1 MRELEI
7 ARKILFAE
15 ADSVR
20 QVADHL
26 TGDFAEACR
35 RILACTG
42 RVVVTGMGKA
52 GLIGEKISAT
62 LSSTGTP
69 SYSLHPAEAVHG
81 DLGRIVKGD
90 LILTL
95 SNSGE
100 TEEILRVLPSV
111 KKVGNEIVSIT
122 GNPES
127 SLARHSDL
135 VLSIGN
141 VTEACPMGLAPTAST
156 TAMLALGDA
165 LAMTV
170 LELREFSVE
179 EYAFFHPGGNLGRKL
194 LKVREVM
201 RTGEANPCVR
211 ADVRFRDAV
220 DTMTNTPGKPGAV
233 NIVDDDGHLVG
244 VFTDG
249 DLRRLIQRE
258 PPEIFQ
264 LCMSEIMSRHP
275 KTIGP
280 ERLATEAL
288 GIMKE
293 KKIDQLPVV
302 DHQGVPVGL
311 LDVQDLI
318 AVGLV

>member
-1 MRELEI
+1 MRELEF
-7 ARKILFAE
+7 ARKVIHAE
-15 ADSVR
+15 AESVR
-20 QVADHL
+20 QLVDHL
-26 TGDFAEACR
+26 DEGFAQAVQSV
-35 RILACTG
+35 LACTG
-42 RVVVTGMGKA
+42 RVVVSGMGKA
-52 GLIGEKISAT
+52 GIIGEKISAT

-69 SYSLHPAEAVHG
+69 SYSLHPADAVHG

-90 LILTL
+90 LILAL

-100 TEEILRVLPSV
+100 TEEILRVVPSV
-111 KKVGNEIVSIT
+111 KKVGNLIIALT

-127 SLARHSDL
+127 SLARHSDVIL
-135 VLSIGN
+135 NIGD
-141 VTEACPMGLAPTAST
+141 VPEACPMGLAPTAST

-170 LELREFSVE
+170 LELRDFSQE

-201 RTGEANPCVR
+201 RGGEANPVVR
-211 ADVRFRDAV
+211 DDVRLRDAFDV
-220 DTMTNTPGKPGAV
+220 MTNTPGRPGAV
-233 NIVDDDGHLVG
+233 NVIDESGVLVG

-249 DLRRLIQRE
+249 DLRRLLQRE
-258 PPEIFQ
+258 PTNLYTLQ
-264 LCMSEIMSRHP
+264 LDEVMTRHP
-275 KTIGP
+275 KKIGQ

-293 KKIDQLPVV
+293 KKIDQIPVV
-302 DHQGVPVGL
+302 DHRDVPVGL